1 MNVGDLIAI
10 LSKYRIPSNAEVVI
24 ISGLRIDET
33 NVDKVYYSLRYK
45 ELVLASEYDACEEY
59 EDDPN
64 YIKLFDRKLE
74 GRKETQNE

>member
-33 NVDKVYYSLRYK
+33 NVDKVYYSIRYK
-45 ELVLASEYDACEEY
+45 ELVLASECDACEEY
-59 EDDPN
+59 EDDLN
-64 YIKLFDRKLE
+64 YIKLFDRKVE
-74 GRKETQNE
+74 GRKQTQNE